1 MYRKDVSEMP
11 IEKRKSNRLYIITD
25 NCRMWAKEKLY
36 SGESADGSEW
46 DSVYLKLY
54 GQCGK
59 APQFAKE
66 LLKDLEAAV
75 YQMRIIKEYNACHDY
90 KKSDGDI
97 IRSIPEILSADISAL
112 G

>member
-1 MYRKDVSEMP
+1 
-11 IEKRKSNRLYIITD
+11 
-25 NCRMWAKEKLY
+25 MWAKEKLY

-66 LLKDLEAAV
+66 LLKDLEAAG